1 MMRLA
6 RWLLFLLSLFIYMP
20 AYAANTEAVQAFNSL
35 VTVNQDA
42 SIDVS
47 ETIQVQ
53 TNQQKFQYGIK
64 RILNATKPK
73 DYEIRSITMDG
84 VPTSYHVQVQNGQLN
99 IMIGEPTQLLRP
111 GSYVFG
117 LTYHVQ
123 NVVHFGDDADSLTWN
138 VADNDW
144 GVPLNKITAGL
155 QLPDQA
161 NLITHDA
168 FINNKPNPGLVTVLQ
183 AASGVF
189 NVETTKPLTSNE
201 TLSLKTSWPKGIVQ
215 VKVYSAALKADVEAY
230 RVNEWEFG
238 VTIAILIYY
247 LFFWFSI
254 GRNLNDKNLLP
265 LFQPPANLSA
275 CATRYLLKMRF
286 TSKTFITALLSLATK
301 RYLSFEGNHNQLV
314 LIQHK
319 DATAKLAHEEEVLL
333 NSLFSAGETLTLTH
347 NHRHQL
353 RHARSQLRN
362 ALKEDFEHIYF
373 KSNRG
378 YIRLGIALSSIAFI
392 VPIFTALQRFHA
404 LMAVAS
410 LCVFGYIVYRVAKQ
424 LWHRLIIANHIPTL
438 THYAQAL
445 VSLILFLLAATG
457 SAYILGMF
465 SNNIPPVTLFF
476 LGVLL
481 IVNIVFYHLMRSP
494 TEAGRDLLNQI
505 EGFKMFFHTTEK
517 PRFAALAPPEMTTE
531 TLDKYLPYAVAMD
544 EEHAWGERMLQVTGH
559 HLNATYLPQWLALT
573 DSPKPPMRRFA
584 YYITTLLM
592 HTLHEA
598 KS

>member
-1 MMRLA
+1 MRLVS
-6 RWLLFLLSLFIYMP
+6 RLLCLLALFIQFP
-20 AYAANTEAVQAFNSL
+20 AYAASTEAVQAFNSQ
-35 VTVNQDA
+35 VAVNQDA

-64 RILNATKPK
+64 RVLNATKPK
-73 DYEIRSITMDG
+73 DYEIRSITIDG
-84 VPTSYHVQVQNGQLN
+84 VPTSYHVQVQNGHLN
-99 IMIGEPTQLLRP
+99 IMIGEPSQLLRP

-144 GVPLNKITAGL
+144 GVPLNKISATL

-161 NLITHDA
+161 NLITHDVY
-168 FINNKPNPGLVTVLQ
+168 INNKPNNALVKVTQ
-183 AASGVF
+183 AESGVF
-189 NVETTKPLTSNE
+189 SVETTKPLISNE

-215 VKVYSAALKADVEAY
+215 VKIYSAALKADVEAY

-238 VTIAILIYY
+238 VTLAILIYY

-275 CATRYLLKMRF
+275 AAMRYLLKMRF
-286 TSKTFITALLSLATK
+286 THKTFITALLSLATK
-301 RYLSFEGNHNQLV
+301 QYLSFKGNHKQLS
-314 LIQHK
+314 LIRHK
-319 DATAKLAHEEEVLL
+319 EATAKLAHEEEVLL
-333 NSLFSAGETLTLTH
+333 NALFAEADAIEISY
-347 NHRHQL
+347 NQRHRL
-353 RHARSQLRN
+353 RHARSQLRH

-378 YIRLGIALSSIAFI
+378 YIRVGIALSGIAFI
-392 VPIFTALQRFHA
+392 VPIFTAMQHFHA

-410 LCVFGYIVYRVAKQ
+410 LCVFGVIVYRIAKKM
-424 LWHRLIIANHIPTL
+424 WHRLCIASHIPTL
-438 THYAQAL
+438 THYAQAA
-445 VSLILFLLAATG
+445 VSIILFILAVTG
-457 SAYILGMF
+457 SAYILGLF

-476 LGVLL
+476 LGMLL
-481 IVNIVFYHLMRSP
+481 ILNIIFYHLMRSP

-517 PRFAALAPPEMTTE
+517 LRFAALAPPEMTTE

-559 HLNATYLPQWLALT
+559 HLNAVYLPQWLTLT
-573 DSPKPPMRRFA
+573 DSPTPTMRRFA

-598 KS
+598 KG